1 MAVPPFE
8 ELIARVARGLARL
21 PGAAAQER
29 MAPVP
34 RPGWKRPWMPDE
46 SRPAAALLLLFP
58 ADDGARLLLTKRSPS
73 LPQHPGQISLPG
85 GAVDPGESIEA
96 AALREAHEEVGLDPG
111 VVRTVGRLTP
121 VHIPVSGF
129 VLHPVVGAAGARP
142 AFRAAPEEVERIIEA
157 PLDHVLDSARHLRTT
172 RVRDGVEF
180 DMPFFDLDGEQVW
193 GATAMVLAEFAAILG
208 VAVSPASE
216 RGRDDFRH

>member
-1 MAVPPFE
+1 MAVPAFE
-8 ELIARVARGLARL
+8 ELIARVERGLARL
-21 PGAAAQER
+21 PGAPAQER

-34 RPGWKRPWMPDE
+34 RPGGIRPWIPDE

-58 ADDGARLLLTKRSPS
+58 ADGGARLLLTKRSPS
-73 LPQHPGQISLPG
+73 LPQHPGQVSLPG

-96 AALREAHEEVGLDPG
+96 AALREAREEVGLEPG
-111 VVRTVGRLTP
+111 LVRAIGRLTP

-129 VLHPVVGAAGARP
+129 VLHPIVGAAGARP
-142 AFRAAPEEVERIIEA
+142 AFCPAPEEVERIIEA

-172 RVRDGVEF
+172 RVRDGIEF

-193 GATAMVLAEFAAILG
+193 GATAMVLAEFAATLG
-208 VAVSPASE
+208 VWVKRRE
-216 RGRDDFRH
+216 